1 MSHRAIPFVA
11 PLSTPDPP
19 GSPGIPRVPEPELRS
34 GLVIRHGGDLKQI
47 QGLGEAMDTPMDH
60 QGKHQAVVNE
70 YRVGGDR
77 HTHTLYIYIYMCILW
92 DFMGC

>member
-1 MSHRAIPFVA
+1 M
-11 PLSTPDPP
+11 
-19 GSPGIPRVPEPELRS
+19 PEPELRS

-60 QGKHQAVVNE
+60 QGKHQAVVNK

-77 HTHTLYIYIYMCILW
+77 HTHTHSIYIYTYIYTYIYIHIYIYIYIYIYMYIYI
-92 DFMGC
+92 